1 MKISSAV
8 VFAVAAA
15 DEKKVPPR
23 HPLQRLN
30 KLVIHSTELLNDHV
44 SVPMLLS
51 YIMTHTVLYCNNNF
65 STVSWPQRTH
75 GSLNSQLTLNVC
87 AETSAETTNDVD
99 SMTTPNYPMVS

>member
-30 KLVIHSTELLNDHV
+30 KLVAHSAELLDDHV
-44 SVPMLLS
+44 SIN
-51 YIMTHTVLYCNNNF
+51 YI
-65 STVSWPQRTH
+65 
-75 GSLNSQLTLNVC
+75 
-87 AETSAETTNDVD
+87 
-99 SMTTPNYPMVS
+99 